1 MQEQQEYLNSEDA
14 AKVLSVSLSKLYQ
27 MRQHDKLPFIKNGRK
42 VMYRRSSLLEFLNN
56 LEQHSATGVRT

>member
-1 MQEQQEYLNSEDA
+1 MQEQPEYLNSEDA

-27 MRQHDKLPFIKNGRK
+27 MRQHDQLHFIKNGRK

-56 LEQHSATGVRT
+56 LEQHSVTGART

>member
-14 AKVLSVSLSKLYQ
+14 AKFMHVSLSKLYQ
-27 MRQHDKLPFIKNGRK
+27 MRQHDHLPFIKNGRK

>member
-27 MRQHDKLPFIKNGRK
+27 MRQHDQLPFIKNGRK

>member
-14 AKVLSVSLSKLYQ
+14 AKFMHVSLSKLYQ
-27 MRQHDKLPFIKNGRK
+27 MRQNDHLPFIKNGRK